1 MQTWVSRIQVYDNE
15 GYIKAYDEQEPDE
28 NMAESYTDS
37 FGVVRPQPVLISYNE
52 DYPPKVVS
60 PYASFQIVGRVL
72 R

>member
-1 MQTWVSRIQVYDNE
+1 MKTWL
-15 GYIKAYDEQEPDE
+15 
-28 NMAESYTDS
+28 SYTDS

-60 PYASFQIVGRVL
+60 PYAPFQIVGRVL